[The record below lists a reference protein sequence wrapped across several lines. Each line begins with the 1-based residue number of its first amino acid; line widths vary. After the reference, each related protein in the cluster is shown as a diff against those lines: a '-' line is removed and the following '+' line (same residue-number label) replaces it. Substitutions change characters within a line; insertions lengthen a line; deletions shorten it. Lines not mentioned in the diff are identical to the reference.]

1 MVTPGI
7 IAASWYI
14 VPPMGMDLM
23 ISGVTARV
31 CAALCT
37 SISGDCA
44 VTVTVSEIDPTFSSA
59 FTGAVKF
66 ASRSTPSRL
75 LALKPVSVNVTE

>member
-1 MVTPGI
+1 MLTPGI

-14 VPPMGMDLM
+14 VPPMGTDLM

-44 VTVTVSEIDPTFSSA
+44 VTVTVSEIEPTFSSP

>member
-1 MVTPGI
+1 MVTPGF

-14 VPPMGMDLM
+14 VPPMGMALM

-37 SISGDCA
+37 SINGDCA
-44 VTVTVSEIDPTFSSA
+44 VTVMVSVIEPTFSSA

-66 ASRSTPSRL
+66 AGSSTPSRL
-75 LALKPVSVNVTE
+75 LALNPVRVKVTA